1 MATDTTVVHMNRRK
15 LQILLP
21 LKHQCFIE
29 YNEMVQETVPSE
41 RLLIHTVEDGQ
52 GLLLKFLNDN
62 TLEGVV
68 YNTSCSSSRVS
79 GCRKFG

>member
-21 LKHQCFIE
+21 LKHQCFVE

-41 RLLIHTVEDGQ
+41 RLLIYSIEDG
-52 GLLLKFLNDN
+52 
-62 TLEGVV
+62 
-68 YNTSCSSSRVS
+68 
-79 GCRKFG
+79 